1 MPTKDGMISFVTGKG
16 AVEVAVPCPEP
27 PARILD
33 AQPDHAAHLFSG
45 SDGSPWSEGGFH
57 ASWRRVRLRLEKE
70 GKVKPGLTPHGLR
83 DSVATDLREL
93 GKTAREIA
101 DIRACRHRRGRG
113 LKRGGMRLAQPGG
126 AAMAE
131 AHMSALAVIL
141 HAWHLRRIRRAM
153 REFRESVEA
162 YERAHGRPPF
172 TPAESA

>member
-1 MPTKDGMISFVTGKG
+1 M
-16 AVEVAVPCPEP
+16 
-27 PARILD
+27 
-33 AQPDHAAHLFSG
+33 
-45 SDGSPWSEGGFH
+45 
-57 ASWRRVRLRLEKE
+57 RLRLEKE

-101 DIRACRHRRGRG
+101 DIRACRHRAAVVLSAVGCDWRTR
-113 LKRGGMRLAQPGG
+113 G

-141 HAWHLRRIRRAM
+141 HPGACAASAGPCGSSARASK
-153 REFRESVEA
+153 RTSRA
-162 YERAHGRPPF
+162 YGRPPF